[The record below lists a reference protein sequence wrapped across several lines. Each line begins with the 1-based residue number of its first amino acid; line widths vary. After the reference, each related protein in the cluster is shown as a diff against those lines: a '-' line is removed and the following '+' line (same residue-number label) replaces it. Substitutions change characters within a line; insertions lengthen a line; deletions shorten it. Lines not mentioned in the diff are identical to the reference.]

1 MACLGVLS
9 FVSSDKDAFNF
20 KVHTF
25 PHHTMLPH
33 ALKKK
38 NLEECSFFFK
48 AYKTHTYNI

>member
-33 ALKKK
+33 ALKK

>member
-9 FVSSDKDAFNF
+9 FVSSDKDTFNF

-33 ALKKK
+33 VLKKTSK
-38 NLEECSFFFK
+38 NVIFLK